1 MVFRRFVIGFPLSIL
16 LLFIF
21 ASCVRYNED
30 TKVKIDYESARQS
43 YSQDFSIEPMDS
55 SVTVE
60 KKQITFAPA
69 QENVTYTIS
78 GYFNG
83 QIVNKTK
90 NTILKLSNAYLE
102 NTDGVSAIKT
112 NSKLEVSSVN
122 GTTNYIV
129 SSGRNFS
136 KVAAL
141 QGKKN
146 LVLGGSGR
154 LYIIGNVCHGVEAD
168 DVKMKGSGTFYIQ
181 GKKIGS
187 ALTCESFTVEEDKS
201 FDCYLINSKNG
212 LKADGFINIA
222 SGNFYLYDNE
232 VALKTN
238 KNREPGDKHHSIRL
252 SGGNFYTHANKVLYI
267 TEKNEYHAEGAKI
280 IAED

>member
-1 MVFRRFVIGFPLSIL
+1 MGFRRFALGTTLSIL
-16 LLFIF
+16 LLFLL
-21 ASCVRYNED
+21 ASCVKYNEN
-30 TKVKIDYESARQS
+30 TKIKIDYDEERTS
-43 YSQDFSIEPMDS
+43 YGQELNISPLDS

-60 KKQITFAPA
+60 KKQITLAPD

-90 NTILKLSNAYLE
+90 NTIIKLDNAFLE
-102 NTDGVSAIKT
+102 NTDGASAIKT
-112 NSKLEVSSVN
+112 NSKLEVSSVK
-122 GTTNYIV
+122 GSKNYIV

-146 LVLGGSGR
+146 LVLGGSGI
-154 LYIIGNVCHGVEAD
+154 LYVIGNVCHGVEAD
-168 DVKMKGSGTFYIQ
+168 NVKMKGSGTFYLQ
-181 GKKIGS
+181 GKKRGS

-201 FDCYLINSKNG
+201 FNCYLINSKNG

-238 KNREPGDKHHSIRL
+238 KTKEAGEKHHSIRL
-252 SGGNFYTHANKVLYI
+252 SGGNFYTHENKVLYI
-267 TEKNEYHAEGAKI
+267 TEKNEYYAEGANF